1 VRRSSPIGRLIAH
14 ESVRYNSVKQ
24 VQSHSFFL
32 RTPWER
38 LRQSEPPFVPS
49 LDSETDTGYYDDFTS
64 AEDMAKYAEVLE
76 KQRNV
81 DAVREK
87 DQTFGRGVWV
97 GFTFGKN
104 GPGAAATKALN
115 GIPEAE
121 EGELATIF

>member
-1 VRRSSPIGRLIAH
+1 M
-14 ESVRYNSVKQ
+14 KQ
-24 VQSHSFFL
+24 VQSHPFFV
-32 RTPWER
+32 RTPWDR
-38 LRQSEPPFVPS
+38 LREAQPPFVPS

-64 AEDMAKYAEVLE
+64 VQDMAKYAEVLE

-87 DQTFGRGVWV
+87 DDDIGRGVWV
-97 GFTFGKN
+97 GFTFGKS
-104 GPGAAATKALN
+104 GPSAAAAKVLN